1 MITARNSKGLISEL
15 GHLRSFVRPS
25 GMSAWAQKSDISAL
39 TWPAP
44 WLRRALPLSL
54 ANAVFLPK
62 LLSLTILPVASSQSI
77 AAGRGP
83 RTFDYISTA
92 SLQPVSTGWIYF
104 DADTRVCVS
113 LEALLNAPLH
123 GAPAGAVHDLIYYL
137 TGNIHRRRRDLFL
150 SANAPYL
157 QSGVMVF
164 DWPLMLRDDYLARA
178 RQFLESHPNRC
189 QEAPDQDAL
198 LLQSKISTRDMRA
211 AYGSCCSA

>member
-1 MITARNSKGLISEL
+1 VAAT
-15 GHLRSFVRPS
+15 
-25 GMSAWAQKSDISAL
+25 
-39 TWPAP
+39 
-44 WLRRALPLSL
+44 SL
-54 ANAVFLPK
+54 APVFGERGVPAK
-62 LLSLTILPVASSQSI
+62 IIVADDLASGIQPINSRWPRSAYI
-77 AAGRGP
+77 RLYFDRIFAAGIDR
-83 RTFDYISTA
+83 
-92 SLQPVSTGWIYF
+92 LIYF